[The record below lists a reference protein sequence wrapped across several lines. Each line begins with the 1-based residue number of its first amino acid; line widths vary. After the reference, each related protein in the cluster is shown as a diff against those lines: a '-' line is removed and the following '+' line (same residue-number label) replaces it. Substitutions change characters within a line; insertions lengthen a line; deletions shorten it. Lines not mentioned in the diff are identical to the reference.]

1 MSIRQDSR
9 QKGLSFFMLTALFT
23 ILAVGSSARAEVS
36 KDGDLNFTSVV
47 DMVFTP
53 FELNQV
59 KLLDGRVKDEME
71 INRKYLHEGAPKELG
86 DIQFDSE
93 TVLYLFRYV
102 AGLPSPGHAMGHT
115 DQPNSGRAQGQY
127 SGHVLSGLAMMY
139 ASTGDQELKR
149 RSEEILA
156 GLAEVQ
162 ESYGD
167 GYLSAWPKSEWD
179 KLEDMN
185 NYCYDVPY
193 YCQHKLMAG
202 LWDQWRVAGNKQAL
216 EILKKSADWFTAR
229 YKKQSPELIH
239 YVQHDFENGGMIEM
253 YLNLYGYTGNK
264 DYLTA
269 ALAMQKPDWFDQLAK
284 KDDGAIR
291 VHGNVHTPLIVGM
304 ARHYEL
310 TGNQRSRD
318 IAEFFWH
325 QVVNTRSFAT
335 GGSTVYEGFGLPND
349 LSKALCEHTVETC
362 VVYNMLKL
370 TRHLYAWTGDPKFGD
385 FYERAYFN
393 HIIGSIGSHG
403 GIKTY
408 SQALGHGSRK
418 INHGPTSCC
427 YGTGMESFSKLGDSI
442 YFRNDNNL
450 YVNLYIASV
459 LNWSDKGIKVTQ
471 NTVFPESDTMKFE
484 IEAAK
489 PTQFAM
495 NFRVPYWATKGVK
508 VKVNGRVV
516 KTDEVKPTSWFV
528 IDRKWKSGD
537 TVELCIPM
545 SLHYQPMPDDKNLV
559 AIMYGPLVL
568 AGELDGIDFKEST
581 LGGTGAFVLK
591 DRLMDELVPAKYY
604 FTGSLSKLEKWIKPV
619 KGDPLKFKTVGQP
632 NNVILRPYN
641 VFRPHE
647 RSSYINLIG
656 AQGLDLSFKADKKSD
671 SDSGTRELPEK
682 YDSMK
687 HFEVYWVMAEDSN
700 SPKIKSIRDEQA
712 KFLANKA
719 RMIDVVMPRHS
730 TENVAYRNSQVGEG
744 VWYGWNLIHASDKAW
759 FSWDLKVV
767 PDKPVNL
774 LVQYTSRLFRPAA
787 TLMSGNDYWN
797 SSFDILVEGRIIAT
811 KKPHNENGPW
821 ISYVE
826 YELPQELTKGKEK
839 VTVKFRPQP
848 KKPVCV
854 WSCATVYGGRTGKST
869 NEKNL
874 ILSKN
879 GG

>member
-1 MSIRQDSR
+1 MNQSK
-9 QKGLSFFMLTALFT
+9 QKRFQFYPFFMLAILFA
-23 ILAVGSSARAEVS
+23 IIAIGSSARAEVS
-36 KDGDLNFTSVV
+36 KDGDLNFTSAV
-47 DMVFTP
+47 DMVFKP

-59 KLLDGRVKDEME
+59 QLLDGRIKEEME

-93 TVLYLFRYV
+93 TVLYLFRNV

-139 ASTGDQELKR
+139 ASSGDQELR
-149 RSEEILA
+149 QRSEEILA

-179 KLEDMN
+179 KLEDMD

-202 LWDQWRVAGNKQAL
+202 LWDQYRVAGSKQAL
-216 EILKKSADWFTAR
+216 EMLKKSADWFALR
-229 YKKQSPELIH
+229 YKKQSPELID
-239 YVQHDFENGGMIEM
+239 YVQHKFENGGMIEM

-291 VHGNVHTPLIVGM
+291 IHGNVHTPLIVGL

-310 TGNQRSRD
+310 TGDQRSRD
-318 IAEFFWH
+318 IAEFFWN

-335 GGSTVYEGFGLPND
+335 GGSTVYEGFGLAND
-349 LSKALCEHTVETC
+349 LSKALCENTVESC

-418 INHGPTSCC
+418 KDHGATSCC
-427 YGTGMESFSKLGDSI
+427 YGTAMESFSKLGDSI
-442 YFRNDNNL
+442 YFRSDNNL

-459 LNWSDKGIKVTQ
+459 LNWNGKGIKVTQ

-489 PTQFAM
+489 PTEFAM
-495 NFRVPYWATKGVK
+495 NFRVPYWATNGIKA
-508 VKVNGRVV
+508 KVNGKAV
-516 KTDEVKPTSWFV
+516 KTNNVKPTSWFV

-537 TVELCIPM
+537 TVELVIPM
-545 SLHYQPMPDDKNLV
+545 SLHYQAMADDPGMV

-568 AGELDGIDFKEST
+568 AGELDGVDFFKPE

-604 FTGSLSKLEKWIKPV
+604 FTGLLSKLDKWIKPL
-619 KGDPLKFKTVGQP
+619 KGDPLKFKTVGQS
-632 NNVILRPYN
+632 NNVVLRPYN
-641 VFRPHE
+641 EFRPHA
-647 RSSYINLIG
+647 RSSYIDLID
-656 AQGLDLSFKADKKSD
+656 AQGLDLSYKADKKSG
-671 SDSGTRELPEK
+671 SDSVIKELPEK
-682 YDSMK
+682 YNSMK
-687 HFEVYWVMAEDSN
+687 HFEVYWVMAKDGDEPN
-700 SPKIKSIRDEQA
+700 IKRIRDEQA
-712 KFLANKA
+712 KLLANKA
-719 RMIDVVMPRHS
+719 RMIDIVMPRHS
-730 TENVAYRNSQVGEG
+730 TESVAYRNRQASEG
-744 VWYGWNLIHASDKAW
+744 IRYGWNLIHASDKVW
-759 FSWDLKVV
+759 FSWDLKITS
-767 PDKPVNL
+767 DKPVNL
-774 LVQYTSRLFRPAA
+774 LVQYTSRLFRPAS
-787 TLMSGNDYWN
+787 TLMSGNDFWN
-797 SSFDILVEGRIIAT
+797 SSFDILVDGKVIAT
-811 KKPHNENGPW
+811 KKP
-821 ISYVE
+821 Y
-826 YELPQELTKGKEK
+826 KE
-839 VTVKFRPQP
+839 
-848 KKPVCV
+848 
-854 WSCATVYGGRTGKST
+854 
-869 NEKNL
+869 
-874 ILSKN
+874 
-879 GG
+879 